1 MNENVLNQN
10 DASVLAINLLFICSS
25 GYLFPDPSFFLVVLY
40 FSIAVGLY
48 VHWFDSNFI
57 NIF

>member
-25 GYLFPDPSFFLVVLY
+25 GYLFPDPSFFSGGLIFFYSCRPLCSLV
-40 FSIAVGLY
+40 
-48 VHWFDSNFI
+48 
-57 NIF
+57 